1 MRQLQ
6 DSVLS
11 KYAISRGYREIILE
25 MDSKVLVEGTRGA
38 SNNGLWSVKPA
49 AAIGARAVQLEC
61 WAVRPPRSLVGVLDF
76 DSLPCPPVDVSAQ

>member
-38 SNNGLWSVKPA
+38 SNYGLWSVKPLMDEYDNY
-49 AAIGARAVQLEC
+49 RA
-61 WAVRPPRSLVGVLDF
+61 SLATLDRIRC
-76 DSLPCPPVDVSAQ
+76 LGI

>member
-25 MDSKVLVEGTRGA
+25 MDSKVLVE
-38 SNNGLWSVKPA
+38 